1 MKVMELI
8 RDAEGG
14 MKTHFLSLAKGLSA
28 QGINVIAL
36 CNFNESSKRIM
47 EDAGIH
53 VIPFKIS
60 QTINPI
66 SDIIVF
72 CRIVF
77 LIKKNRPD
85 ILHCHGFKAGLLGRA
100 ACLITGVLSL
110 YTVHNFVTYGRCKLS
125 RKLIHSLE
133 KWMAGKT
140 DAIICVSNAIKKS
153 LTENMGL
160 EKNKLKVIRNSI
172 SEWPITDREKIR
184 KSYNIEKDKFLIG
197 SVARLIPSK
206 GIDILLKAVPDI
218 LDENPG
224 IRLMIVGSGPEEIKL
239 KRLAAELGIESKVI
253 FTGSVADIHNYYS
266 AFDIFVLPTLSEG
279 LGITILEAMSF
290 GLPVLASAAGGITE
304 VITHERNGILIEP
317 GDINELRTALQFLLD
332 NPAKA
337 KQYGCRAKEDIKKT
351 FANNRMIQ
359 ETILVIKE
367 IIRKKTAIRG
377 NTL

>member
-1 MKVMELI
+1 
-8 RDAEGG
+8 
-14 MKTHFLSLAKGLSA
+14 
-28 QGINVIAL
+28 
-36 CNFNESSKRIM
+36 
-47 EDAGIH
+47 
-53 VIPFKIS
+53 
-60 QTINPI
+60 
-66 SDIIVF
+66 
-72 CRIVF
+72 
-77 LIKKNRPD
+77 
-85 ILHCHGFKAGLLGRA
+85 
-100 ACLITGVLSL
+100 
-110 YTVHNFVTYGRCKLS
+110 
-125 RKLIHSLE
+125 
-133 KWMAGKT
+133 MA
-140 DAIICVSNAIKKS
+140 
-153 LTENMGL
+153 
-160 EKNKLKVIRNSI
+160 
-172 SEWPITDREKIR
+172 P
-184 KSYNIEKDKFLIG
+184 
-197 SVARLIPSK
+197 ARLIPSK